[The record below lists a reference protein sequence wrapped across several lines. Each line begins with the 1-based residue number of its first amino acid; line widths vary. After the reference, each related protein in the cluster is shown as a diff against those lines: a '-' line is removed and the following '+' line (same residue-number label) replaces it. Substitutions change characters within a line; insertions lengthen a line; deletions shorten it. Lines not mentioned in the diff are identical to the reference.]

1 MIFYSYNLGEGGK
14 MKNLFLNNQIKM
26 LKILIVMMITLFLNG
41 CGKTPNDSNYNIE
54 SSFESASK
62 LYCMID
68 LRGEVMR
75 PGIYKIESGS
85 LVNDVIELAGGFT
98 KMADKNSVN
107 LVMSITSNMKIVINT
122 INDVNDDQKTQDVC
136 INLNTC
142 NKEQLLSIPRIG
154 EVKANAILSYRE
166 TYGGFQSVEDLLK
179 VSGIGDALYS
189 QIKIYF
195 TV

>member
-1 MIFYSYNLGEGGK
+1 
-14 MKNLFLNNQIKM
+14 MKKILLNNQIKK
-26 LKILIVMMITLFLNG
+26 LEITIVILITLFLNS
-41 CGKTPNDSNYNIE
+41 CGKTPIDSYNSE

-98 KMADKNSVN
+98 KRADKDSIN
-107 LVMSITSNMKIVINT
+107 LVMVITSNMKIVVGVK
-122 INDVNDDQKTQDVC
+122 NDVQHTQNTQNQM

-142 NKEQLLSIPRIG
+142 NKEQLLSVPKIG
-154 EVKANAILSYRE
+154 ETKANAILEYRE
-166 TYGGFQSVEDLLK
+166 KNGGFRCLEDLLK

-189 QIKIYF
+189 QIKVYF
-195 TV
+195 TI